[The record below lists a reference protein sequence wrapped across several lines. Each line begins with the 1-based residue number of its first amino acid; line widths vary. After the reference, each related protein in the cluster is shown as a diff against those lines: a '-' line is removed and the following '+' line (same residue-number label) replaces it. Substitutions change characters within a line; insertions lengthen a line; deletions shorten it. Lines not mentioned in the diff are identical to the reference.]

1 MTKYTKSKTL
11 ATIDLE
17 NYVPVFDENNDTYFD
32 KCPYVPYQRNC
43 RQYSCNCRAGASFL
57 NNAQYK
63 QHIKTKTHRDY
74 IKNYKK
80 YNKEIYERDET
91 IKNLN
96 IELELTKRKMI
107 KYKTIVDNI
116 TNEVDDLVF
125 QDC

>member
-1 MTKYTKSKTL
+1 MTKSKKTL

-17 NYVPVFDENNDTYFD
+17 NYVPVFDENNDTYID
-32 KCPYVPYQRNC
+32 KCPYIPYQRKC
-43 RQYSCNCRAGASFL
+43 IEYSCNCKAGASFF
-57 NNAQYK
+57 NNASYK
-63 QHIKTKTHRDY
+63 QHIKTKTHCDY
-74 IKNYKK
+74 VKNYKK

-96 IELELTKRKMI
+96 VKLELITRKMNR
-107 KYKTIVDNI
+107 YKTIVDNI

>member
-1 MTKYTKSKTL
+1 MTKSTKTKTL

-17 NYVPVFDENNDTYFD
+17 NYVPVFDENNDTYID
-32 KCPYVPYQRNC
+32 KCPYKPYQRNC
-43 RQYSCNCRAGASFL
+43 KQYSCNCRAGASFL

-63 QHIKTKTHRDY
+63 QHIKTKTHCNY

-96 IELELTKRKMI
+96 VQLELTTRKMI

-116 TNEVDDLVF
+116 TNEVDDLMF

>member
-1 MTKYTKSKTL
+1 MTKSTKSKTL

-17 NYVPVFDENNDTYFD
+17 NYVPVFDENNDIYID
-32 KCPYVPYQRNC
+32 KCPYKPYQRNC
-43 RQYSCNCRAGASFL
+43 KQYSCNCRAGASFL

-74 IKNYKK
+74 VKNYKK

-96 IELELTKRKMI
+96 VELELTKRKMI